1 MNLHKRREIT
11 YISLA
16 PFFVYFTQSMNI
28 WQFLSQS
35 HCRSI
40 GKLGNL
46 RIEPSHMRGHI
57 N

>member
-28 WQFLSQS
+28 WQLLSQS